1 MEKILIVDDEPFIRN
16 ALMSILNSL
25 GYNPTLAENGIKAI
39 EIIKKE
45 NPDIVLLDVKM
56 PEMDGITT
64 LKKIREISKD
74 ILVIMLT
81 AYGDEETM
89 KQCAEAGADDF
100 LVKPIDITTLDV
112 RLKLAKKVRLF
123 YSFRDSFLEDLKTSY
138 KVAEENINKL
148 LQENKDLSMELLER
162 INLIAEFRDDE
173 THEHTIRVGALSY
186 EIANAL
192 ELSLDYCYSLKLAAP
207 LHDIGKVGIPDSIL
221 LKPAKLTPEE
231 FEIMKKHTIIGWNIL
246 KNSKSSIL
254 QIAEKVAISHHERWD
269 GTGYPYG
276 LKGENIPLEGRIVC
290 IADAIDAMFSKR
302 PYKGP
307 MPEEKVREELLKC
320 KGTHFDPTLVDKTL
334 EIWDN
339 ILRIERKTS

>member
-112 RLKLAKKVRLF
+112 RLKLDKKSKTFLLF
-123 YSFRDSFLEDLKTSY
+123 
-138 KVAEENINKL
+138 
-148 LQENKDLSMELLER
+148 
-162 INLIAEFRDDE
+162 
-173 THEHTIRVGALSY
+173 
-186 EIANAL
+186 
-192 ELSLDYCYSLKLAAP
+192 
-207 LHDIGKVGIPDSIL
+207 
-221 LKPAKLTPEE
+221 
-231 FEIMKKHTIIGWNIL
+231 
-246 KNSKSSIL
+246 
-254 QIAEKVAISHHERWD
+254 
-269 GTGYPYG
+269 
-276 LKGENIPLEGRIVC
+276 
-290 IADAIDAMFSKR
+290 
-302 PYKGP
+302 
-307 MPEEKVREELLKC
+307 
-320 KGTHFDPTLVDKTL
+320 
-334 EIWDN
+334 
-339 ILRIERKTS
+339 

>member
-302 PYKGP
+302 PYKDP

-320 KGTHFDPTLVDKTL
+320 KGTHFDPTLG
-334 EIWDN
+334 
-339 ILRIERKTS
+339 R